1 MSSTKE
7 NIKIGDYIWI
17 YTSIDKINKWE
28 PIKIVGKVDFGKWKA
43 INLYHSEKEII
54 FDVNSIHIK
63 KTSITDK
70 ANHFITSFICFEN
83 YEFPKIITT
92 LEHQKETLK
101 SIKESVII
109 EFIKLCKPKF
119 N

>member
-28 PIKIVGKVDFGKWKA
+28 PIKIVSKVDPGKWKA
-43 INLYHSEKEII
+43 INLYNARKEFEFNENCIHIASTSLTFEAKTLIQSFVSNENTEFQEIFKELENIKDSII
-54 FDVNSIHIK
+54 FDFV
-63 KTSITDK
+63 
-70 ANHFITSFICFEN
+70 
-83 YEFPKIITT
+83 
-92 LEHQKETLK
+92 
-101 SIKESVII
+101 
-109 EFIKLCKPKF
+109 KLCKPKI